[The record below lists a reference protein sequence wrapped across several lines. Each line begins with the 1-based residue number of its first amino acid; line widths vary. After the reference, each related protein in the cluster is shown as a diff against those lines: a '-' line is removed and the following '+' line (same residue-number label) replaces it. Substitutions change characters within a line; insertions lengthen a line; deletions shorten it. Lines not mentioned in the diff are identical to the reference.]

1 MQFAPTDRNIA
12 DALRYM
18 KVPPTVRDEEL
29 VRTVREAFVNLEGCI
44 EPRCVWGRFRI
55 EHFDRGIVLEGA
67 EIFSKNIARLTEK
80 CDECILLAATLG
92 HEADRQIALAQRKNM
107 LEGVALDA
115 CAGVRIDAYIDG
127 YVEKEIVPGLRE
139 GESLTHRF
147 SPGYG
152 DLSMNVTEE
161 IIAVLNAT
169 RRIGVSV
176 TKSLMMTPLKSVT
189 AIIGITHISDMVYAA
204 P

>member
-1 MQFAPTDRNIA
+1 MQFAPTDRNIL

-29 VRTVREAFVNLEGCI
+29 TRTVREAFVNLEGCI

-55 EHFDRGIVLEGA
+55 AHLDGGIELCGA
-67 EIFSKNIARLTEK
+67 EIFSRNIARLTERS
-80 CDECILLAATLG
+80 DECILLAATLG
-92 HEADRQIALAQRKNM
+92 HEVDRQIALAQRKNM

-127 YVEKEIVPGLRE
+127 YVLDEIVPSLRE

-161 IIAVLNAT
+161 ILAVLDAT
-169 RRIGVSV
+169 KRIGVSV
-176 TKSLMMTPLKSVT
+176 TKSLMMTPMKSVT
-189 AIIGITHISDMVYAA
+189 AIIGVFV
-204 P
+204 